1 MNGYGDE
8 IETAVPLSFKM
19 EEMMKAAQTQRDL
32 QLERLRDRGIAWSS
46 LNPAEYVMDP
56 KADMKEIYNTWR
68 NNVESWMRPS
78 TLTEYRRMQEWG
90 ENQQAHQLGKQAFSS
105 YLFQVSGCKFLL
117 HKLIEFPLISASQ
130 MPREDED
137 ASAEQPAAIALN
149 KLINAYEEHKKSRQ
163 YVEELRQSTRHQ
175 DDQRRLSG
183 QVWWALHNH
192 SQGRKLSESVRDN
205 EVDFQQLPVWQQQMV
220 EDYDC
225 RRSTRALDEV
235 LKQKAFKLQ
244 PYRGA
249 GTETVG

>member
-1 MNGYGDE
+1 M
-8 IETAVPLSFKM
+8 F
-19 EEMMKAAQTQRDL
+19 
-32 QLERLRDRGIAWSS
+32 
-46 LNPAEYVMDP
+46 
-56 KADMKEIYNTWR
+56 
-68 NNVESWMRPS
+68 VE
-78 TLTEYRRMQEWG
+78 
-90 ENQQAHQLGKQAFSS
+90 
-105 YLFQVSGCKFLL
+105 V
-117 HKLIEFPLISASQ
+117 
-130 MPREDED
+130 
-137 ASAEQPAAIALN
+137 N

-192 SQGRKLSESVRDN
+192 SQGRKLSENVRDN

-235 LKQKAFKLQ
+235 LQQKAFKLQ